1 MNCGLKVFIVGY
13 LCMIMIWG
21 VSGNELD
28 EGYKRELQNSIMKQ
42 LELMNVK
49 VNDNKISKDIM
60 IKVMKRIYSNDYSK
74 VNGDVKDDDDK
85 DTIDVYNKLFKDVP
99 KVINVDEVWKYINP
113 MKMEKM
119 FNEMLSGIDM
129 SKIMGNINKRN
140 NNNNNNK
147 ATNEL

>member
-49 VNDNKISKDIM
+49 VIDNKMKVISIAHVTNV
-60 IKVMKRIYSNDYSK
+60 I
-74 VNGDVKDDDDK
+74 GDVRD
-85 DTIDVYNKLFKDVP
+85 ID
-99 KVINVDEVWKYINP
+99 
-113 MKMEKM
+113 
-119 FNEMLSGIDM
+119 
-129 SKIMGNINKRN
+129 NIGYMW
-140 NNNNNNK
+140 
-147 ATNEL
+147 

>member
-1 MNCGLKVFIVGY
+1 MNCGLKVFIIGY

-49 VNDNKISKDIM
+49 VNDNKISKEIM

-74 VNGDVKDDDDK
+74 VKENVQDDNK
-85 DTIDVYNKLFKDVP
+85 DTINVYNELFKDVP
-99 KVINVDEVWKYINP
+99 EVINVDEVWKYINP
-113 MKMEKM
+113 MKMEKI
-119 FNEMLSGIDM
+119 FNEMLSGIDL
-129 SKIMGNINKRN
+129 SKIMGNINTRN
-140 NNNNNNK
+140 NNNK
-147 ATNEL
+147 VTNDL

>member
-21 VSGNELD
+21 VIGNELD

-60 IKVMKRIYSNDYSK
+60 IKVMKRIYSNNYSK
-74 VNGDVKDDDDK
+74 VNGNVKDDDNK
-85 DTIDVYNKLFKDVP
+85 DTIDAYNELFKDIP

-129 SKIMGNINKRN
+129 NKIMGNINKRN
-140 NNNNNNK
+140 HNNNNK

>member
-1 MNCGLKVFIVGY
+1 
-13 LCMIMIWG
+13 
-21 VSGNELD
+21 
-28 EGYKRELQNSIMKQ
+28 MKQ

-74 VNGDVKDDDDK
+74 MNGNVKDDDDN

>member
-1 MNCGLKVFIVGY
+1 
-13 LCMIMIWG
+13 MIMIWG

-28 EGYKRELQNSIMKQ
+28 ESYKRELQNSIMKQ
-42 LELMNVK
+42 LELMNVE
-49 VNDNKISKDIM
+49 VIDNKISKDIM

-74 VNGDVKDDDDK
+74 VNGNVKDDNIK
-85 DTIDVYNKLFKDVP
+85 DTIDAYNELFKDIP

-129 SKIMGNINKRN
+129 NKIMGNINKRN
-140 NNNNNNK
+140 HNNNNK
-147 ATNEL
+147 VTNEL

>member
-1 MNCGLKVFIVGY
+1 
-13 LCMIMIWG
+13 MIG
-21 VSGNELD
+21 RVRGNDLD
-28 EGYKRELQNSIMKQ
+28 EGYKSELQSSIMKQ

-74 VNGDVKDDDDK
+74 VNGNVKDDDDK

>member
-49 VNDNKISKDIM
+49 VNDNKISKEIM

-74 VNGDVKDDDDK
+74 VKENVKDDNK
-85 DTIDVYNKLFKDVP
+85 DTINVYNELFKDVP
-99 KVINVDEVWKYINP
+99 EVINVDEVWKYINP

-119 FNEMLSGIDM
+119 FNEMLSGIDL
-129 SKIMGNINKRN
+129 SKIMGNINTRN
-140 NNNNNNK
+140 NNNK
-147 ATNEL
+147 VTNDL

>member
-1 MNCGLKVFIVGY
+1 MNCGLKVFIIGY

-49 VNDNKISKDIM
+49 VNDNKISKEIM

-74 VNGDVKDDDDK
+74 VKENVKDDNK
-85 DTIDVYNKLFKDVP
+85 DTINVYNELFKDVP
-99 KVINVDEVWKYINP
+99 EVINVDEVWKYINP

-119 FNEMLSGIDM
+119 FNEMLSGIDL
-129 SKIMGNINKRN
+129 SKIMGNINTRN
-140 NNNNNNK
+140 NNNK
-147 ATNEL
+147 VTNDL